1 MVRMAIGASRVG
13 GRQQRFWW
21 RLGVAILALAAM
33 PGLDPTGL
41 RAQTPSGTAQQPLVA
56 PGSQRHLVL
65 EIQLALTELGY
76 DPGAID
82 GVLSGATKSAILW
95 FQTDRDLPR
104 DGQATP
110 SLLADLRAAQGR
122 QVATPQPLLTTPQ
135 GTTPQGTAPGGDDSV
150 GEPNRDEDFPWRE
163 NEPGSAAES
172 DTAVPLDTDT
182 VASEQPAQVAG
193 PAEVVD
199 TARVVVDGWSLRLN
213 GIFAESRPDLVQSMQ
228 AYLRSQGGGLT
239 CEIVEE
245 GYRCLTGH
253 GYDLAEA
260 ALFNGAARTAPGAPD
275 PYLRAEANAQAQRLG
290 LWR

>member
-1 MVRMAIGASRVG
+1 MANGASRASG
-13 GRQQRFWW
+13 WRQRLWW
-21 RLGVAILALAAM
+21 RPGLVLLVLAAM
-33 PGLDPTGL
+33 SGLALTGL
-41 RAQTPSGTAQQPLVA
+41 RAQTPSGTAQQPLA
-56 PGSQRHLVL
+56 DPGSQRHLVL

-82 GVLSGATKSAILW
+82 GVLSGATKGAILW

-122 QVATPQPLLTTPQ
+122 QVATPQPLLTAP
-135 GTTPQGTAPGGDDSV
+135 GEAAPGGDDSV
-150 GEPNRDEDFPWRE
+150 GEPAKDEDFPWRE
-163 NEPGSAAES
+163 DEPGRAAES
-172 DTAVPLDTDT
+172 DAGLPLDRGT
-182 VASEQPAQVAG
+182 VASHQPVQVAG

-239 CEIVEE
+239 CEIVEQ

-260 ALFNGAARTAPGAPD
+260 ALFNGAARAAPGAPD